1 MKTMM
6 RYFKRVLPF
15 VLVMVLGL
23 GVTGVA
29 AAAPAENFPVGVV
42 DFMYLVNN
50 HPNTAAANAALKT
63 EQEQIRKEF
72 ETKSAGMNDKD
83 KQVLDRQLGQQ
94 LEQKRQELLKP
105 IVDGINTAMKA
116 VASDGFSA
124 LASSVYGTMPVSATD
139 SGQPASLGFAA
150 CCARARL
157 CPSLIVANASSS
169 RPATRAR

>member
-15 VLVMVLGL
+15 VMVMVLGL
-23 GVTGVA
+23 GLTGVA

-72 ETKSAGMNDKD
+72 ETKSAGLSDQD
-83 KQVLDRQLGQQ
+83 KQALDRQLGQKM
-94 LEQKRQELLKP
+94 EQKRQELLKP
-105 IVDGINTAMKA
+105 IVDSINMAMKA
-116 VASDGFSA
+116 VAAEKGLAMVVFKNSVA
-124 LASSVYGTMPVSATD
+124 LG
-139 SGQPASLGFAA
+139 GQDITADVLAKLGGK
-150 CCARARL
+150 
-157 CPSLIVANASSS
+157 
-169 RPATRAR
+169 